1 MQPARTE
8 PSEHDGQASTTYDVG
23 MDVVPATTQD
33 DAGAGSHAPTAAR
46 VRPSWVAPVVVGAAA
61 LGACAFVRVLDPV
74 TESNPPF
81 CPFKMMTGQDCPGC
95 GATRSLNALLHGD
108 LLVAADHNLLF
119 VLALPIAVVAFV
131 VWTARRLGV
140 DAPSLPHL
148 RRWLPVAVVAIA
160 LFWALRLLPWDPFTW
175 LASGLT

>member
-1 MQPARTE
+1 MAPA
-8 PSEHDGQASTTYDVG
+8 
-23 MDVVPATTQD
+23 
-33 DAGAGSHAPTAAR
+33 
-46 VRPSWVAPVVVGAAA
+46 VVGAAA
-61 LGACAFVRVLDPV
+61 IGACAFVRLLNPPA
-74 TESNPPF
+74 TEGNPPF

-108 LLVAADHNLLF
+108 VVAGADHNLLF
-119 VLALPIAVVAFV
+119 VLALPIAVMAFA

-140 DAPSLPHL
+140 DAPSLPSL
-148 RRWLPVAVVAIA
+148 RTWLPVTVVAIA